1 MLMRPL
7 GRTGLVVSALGL
19 GTVKFGRRTGVK
31 YPRPFALPTDAEIA
45 ALLGTAK
52 TCGVNLL
59 DTAPAYGDSEERLGE
74 AIAGARADWVLCTKV
89 GEEFDGRRSRY
100 DFGAAHTL
108 RSIERSLRR
117 LRTDVVDIALVH
129 ADDRGVPAIQAAGA
143 FAALRRLQRE
153 GVVKAVGY
161 SGKGVADGRAALA
174 HADVLMCTVNATQ
187 REEEPL
193 AAAAA
198 EQGVGVLVKKP
209 LASGHRPHGVVGRI
223 ALLPGVTA
231 VVVGTLRPEHLA
243 AHVETLREALQ
254 STARN
259 AGSAGDRS
267 ESTMAR

>member
-1 MLMRPL
+1 MRPL

-19 GTVKFGRRTGVK
+19 GTVKFGRQSGVK
-31 YPRPFALPTDAEIA
+31 YRHPFALPTDAEIA
-45 ALLGTAK
+45 TLLGAAK
-52 TCGVNLL
+52 ARGVNLL
-59 DTAPAYGDSEERLGE
+59 DTAPAYGNSEERLGE

-89 GEEFDGRRSRY
+89 GEEFDGRCSRH

-129 ADDRGVPAIQAAGA
+129 ADNRGVPAIQAAGA

-174 HADVLMCTVNATQ
+174 HADVLMCTVNAEQ

-198 EQGVGVLVKKP
+198 AQGVGVLVKKP
-209 LASGHRPHGVVGRI
+209 LASGRRPHGVVGRI

-231 VVVGTLRPEHLA
+231 VVVGTLHPEHLA
-243 AHVETLREALQ
+243 AHVETLRGALEPTAQ
-254 STARN
+254 SG
-259 AGSAGDRS
+259 AGRLDQ
-267 ESTMAR
+267 